1 MYGRFAWNPNLLP
14 FFILLGFYAL
24 LRAVDHN
31 EMKKGL
37 WFLVSVFSLVLA
49 THFHFLAF
57 LALPMIF
64 LALLIVRRPKFSWK
78 IWLGAI
84 AISLVLYLP
93 MILNE
98 SETNF
103 ANTKEFFKAITEKSE
118 KNKHSL
124 AEKFLRDVSGQAL
137 GEIVIATG
145 FEGGTFPV
153 FVIGGEKEWI
163 GWACDARCDK
173 GKWYGVAAVLVFIAG
188 LLSFIWFWRKADE
201 QKHRDF
207 FLLCGVWF
215 AATFALFWPLSYDI
229 APRFFLLSGPLFF
242 IFIGL
247 LLKALCKFFD
257 RRIVFAVILLLAVSN
272 LYFLSHRFDE
282 LSHAGTKAVRNTPD
296 RILKELIRVTL
307 VQENTIVDF
316 LERQAK
322 ETGYPVY
329 MFSEPQYRRALK
341 YLMERRGI
349 ENAVLGFDG
358 IYRQGVYYLI
368 LRTQSDLEDALKKY
382 RANYTVGETTRFGT
396 LTVIELH
403 PKIEAIAGERQDF
416 SKPKLSDFKAS
427 PRYTWREFFKRNSA
441 PSQEEE
447 TSLDQ
452 MEDEQ
457 NN

>member
-1 MYGRFAWNPNLLP
+1 
-14 FFILLGFYAL
+14 
-24 LRAVDHN
+24 
-31 EMKKGL
+31 
-37 WFLVSVFSLVLA
+37 
-49 THFHFLAF
+49 
-57 LALPMIF
+57 
-64 LALLIVRRPKFSWK
+64 
-78 IWLGAI
+78 
-84 AISLVLYLP
+84 
-93 MILNE
+93 
-98 SETNF
+98 
-103 ANTKEFFKAITEKSE
+103 
-118 KNKHSL
+118 
-124 AEKFLRDVSGQAL
+124 LRDVSGQAL

-207 FLLCGVWF
+207 FLLCGIWF
-215 AATFALFWPLSYDI
+215 SATFALFWPLSYDI

-257 RRIVFAVILLLAVSN
+257 RRIVFAVILLLVVSN
-272 LYFLSHRFDE
+272 LYFLSRRFDE
-282 LSHAGTKAVRNTPD
+282 LSRASTEAVDSAPD
-296 RILKELIRVTL
+296 RILKDHIRVTMS
-307 VQENTIVDF
+307 QQNEIVGF

-329 MFSEPQYRRALK
+329 MFSEPQHRRALK
-341 YLMERRGI
+341 YLMEKRGI

-358 IYRQGVYYLI
+358 IYREGVYYLV
-368 LRTQSDLEDALKKY
+368 LRAQSDLEDALKKY
-382 RANYTVGETTRFGT
+382 RESYTIGKTTSFGT
-396 LTVIELH
+396 LIAIELH
-403 PKIEAIAGERQDF
+403 PKPEAIIAKRQDF
-416 SKPKLSDFKAS
+416 SQPKPNDSKAP
-427 PRYTWREFFKRNSA
+427 PRYTWREFFKRNSV
-441 PSQEEE
+441 PSQDEE